1 MPFMGKTVSLPLMTC
16 AVQAGFSS
24 AADEHIET
32 FLDLNKLFIKHPA
45 ATFFVRVSGHSMQ
58 QAGIFSGDILV
69 VDRSLPPTDGKIVV
83 ALLNGEFTVKK
94 LVKRPTGVKLV
105 AANPRYPDIEISKE
119 CDFKV
124 WGVVTHVIHQC

>member
-1 MPFMGKTVSLPLMTC
+1 MGKSVSLPLMTC

-32 FLDLNKLFIKHPA
+32 FLDLNKLFVKHPA
-45 ATFFVRVSGHSMQ
+45 ATFFVRVSGNSMH
-58 QAGIFSGDILV
+58 QAGIVSGDILV
-69 VDRSLPPTDGKIVV
+69 VDRALTPADGKIVV

-94 LVKRPTGVKLV
+94 LVMRHNRVKLV
-105 AANPRYPDIEISKE
+105 AANPRYPELEITEES
-119 CDFKV
+119 DFRV